1 MFFGF
6 SWIRIGSS
14 SDEFYFCYMVTINK
28 KRFVIHL
35 IVLVS
40 IAIVLSILMVFSS
53 KENLSLDALPEFFLQ
68 TSSSIFL
75 LLAPPI
81 YFNIY
86 WLIPNFLVKKKYL
99 IYGVIV
105 IVLVVVWGYVLGF
118 GEPWIDRNWFDQVNE
133 KPNYGVGVIG
143 TILLLIVTT
152 LLHIA
157 YRWFVQLSTIK
168 QIEND
173 QLHLELSSLKNQI
186 NPHFFFNTL
195 NNLYA
200 LSLEKS
206 DQTPSVILKLS
217 EMMRYTIYDC
227 KEQEVSIA
235 GEVTYIENF
244 IALQKVRHHKRGVI
258 TFKNHINDAKIKIPP
273 MILIVFIEN
282 AFKHG
287 FDLLDKE
294 AFINVSLRN
303 EDNTLH
309 FYIENNFNTNT
320 EEHEKGIGL
329 ENVKRRLAL
338 IYPETHELKIVK
350 NETLFSVD
358 LKLYL

>member
-1 MFFGF
+1 M
-6 SWIRIGSS
+6 
-14 SDEFYFCYMVTINK
+14 
-28 KRFVIHL
+28 IHL
-35 IVLVS
+35 IILLS
-40 IAIVLSILMVFSS
+40 IAIVLSMIVFFSS
-53 KENLSLDALPEFFLQ
+53 KENLSLNALPEFFLQ

-105 IVLVVVWGYVLGF
+105 IILVAIWGYVLGV
-118 GEPWIDRNWFDQVNE
+118 GEPWIDRNWFNKGDE

-143 TILLLIVTT
+143 TVLLLIVTT
-152 LLHIA
+152 LLHIV

-227 KEQEVSIA
+227 KEQEVSVA

-244 IALQKVRHHKRGVI
+244 ITLQKVRHHKRGVI
-258 TFKNHINDAKIKIPP
+258 TLKNEINNTDVKIAP

-287 FDLLDKE
+287 FDLLDKK
-294 AFINVSLRN
+294 AFINISLKDD
-303 EDNTLH
+303 DNALY
-309 FYIENNFNTNT
+309 FNIENNFNTPT
-320 EEHEKGIGL
+320 EEREKGIGL

-338 IYPETHELKIVK
+338 IYPNTHELKIVK
-350 NETLFSVD
+350 NETLFRVD

>member
-1 MFFGF
+1 M
-6 SWIRIGSS
+6 I
-14 SDEFYFCYMVTINK
+14 TINK

-35 IVLVS
+35 IILLS
-40 IAIVLSILMVFSS
+40 IAIVLSIIMVFFS
-53 KENLSLDALPEFFLQ
+53 KENLSLDSLPEFFLQ

-75 LLAPPI
+75 LIAPPI

-99 IYGVIV
+99 VYGVIV

-118 GEPWIDRNWFDQVNE
+118 GEPWIDRNWFNKADE

-143 TILLLIVTT
+143 TVLLLIITT

-157 YRWFVQLSTIK
+157 YRWFIQLSTIK

-227 KEQEVSIA
+227 KEQEVSIG
-235 GEVTYIENF
+235 GELTYIENF

-258 TFKNHINDAKIKIPP
+258 TLKNQISNANIKIAP
-273 MILIVFIEN
+273 MILIVFVEN

-287 FDLLDKE
+287 FDLLDKK
-294 AFINVSLRN
+294 AFINVSLKN
-303 EDNTLH
+303 DDDTLH
-309 FYIENNFNTNT
+309 FYIENNFNNSI
-320 EEHEKGIGL
+320 EEQKKGIGL

-338 IYPETHELKIVK
+338 IYPNTHELKIVK
-350 NETLFSVD
+350 NEKLFSVD